1 METREVVAPRLVTYC
16 KITGI
21 PEEYN
26 EFLPKDSDE
35 FKRWK
40 AASSSGA
47 GGTAAGSDE
56 VDAGVSALTLND
68 GAVKSETE
76 NKGPA
81 RSTDSAAPP
90 SVVKKKKKSQ
100 QVPEV
105 VLERNT
111 RRGKKVV
118 TTITG
123 LEGFGVK
130 LGEAAKLFGKKFASG
145 ASVTKSVTL
154 ADQID
159 VQGDFLDQAVEL
171 ILKQY
176 KDTVKR
182 SDVYYIEG
190 KKKERYFDDD
200 DTGDE

>member
-1 METREVVAPRLVTYC
+1 METREVVAPRHVTYC

-40 AASSSGA
+40 AASTSG
-47 GGTAAGSDE
+47 GGAAVGDD
-56 VDAGVSALTLND
+56 DAGVSALTLND
-68 GAVKSETE
+68 GVGKGEGES
-76 NKGPA
+76 KGPA
-81 RSTDSAAPP
+81 RTGGGAKEAAAP
-90 SVVKKKKKSQ
+90 STSALKKKKKSQ

-111 RRGKKVV
+111 RRGKKIV

-123 LEGFGVK
+123 LDGFGVK

-145 ASVTKSVTL
+145 ASVTKSATL
-154 ADQID
+154 VDQID

-200 DTGDE
+200 EDE